1 MSKKNVVII
10 GVIILVIAGIG
21 FTYINNK
28 PQNDSASNQQPAAR
42 SDVSPSAEQVPI
54 GLEKGQL
61 APDFELTTVDG
72 EKVKLSSLRGQ
83 PVVIGFILTT
93 GCTPCVIEAE
103 NIKNAQKE
111 VSLKVIQIALNPI
124 EPPRNLQNFRDF
136 NGSSDWLIG
145 YDKDE
150 ALSKLYKVKAVDT
163 TFMVDAEG
171 KIIYS
176 DPGYPA
182 ETADLVR
189 AIKGGTQ

>member
-1 MSKKNVVII
+1 MSKKNFAII
-10 GVIILVIAGIG
+10 GVIVLAIAGAG
-21 FTYINNK
+21 FTFINK
-28 PQNDSASNQQPAAR
+28 PQNDSASSQQPAAR
-42 SDVSPSAEQVPI
+42 SDVSPSGEQVAI

-72 EKVKLSSLRGQ
+72 QAVKLSSLRGQ
-83 PVVIGFILTT
+83 PVVISFVLTR

-111 VSLKVIQIALNPI
+111 VSFKAIQIALKPD
-124 EPPRNLQNFRDF
+124 EPPQSLRDF
-136 NGSSDWLIG
+136 KDSNGSSDWLIG

-171 KIIYS
+171 KIIYT

-182 ETADLVR
+182 ETANLVS
-189 AIKGGTQ
+189 AVKGSAQ

>member
-1 MSKKNVVII
+1 MSKKYIVII
-10 GVIILVIAGIG
+10 GIILLAIVGLG
-21 FTYINNK
+21 FTYAKNR
-28 PQNDSASNQQPAAR
+28 PQNNTANQQQATNTGE
-42 SDVSPSAEQVPI
+42 SPNAGQVAV

-61 APDFELTTVDG
+61 APDFEFTTVDG
-72 EKVKLSSLRGQ
+72 ETFKLSSLRGQ

-136 NGSSDWLIG
+136 NGSRDWFIG

-189 AIKGGTQ
+189 AVKGGAQ